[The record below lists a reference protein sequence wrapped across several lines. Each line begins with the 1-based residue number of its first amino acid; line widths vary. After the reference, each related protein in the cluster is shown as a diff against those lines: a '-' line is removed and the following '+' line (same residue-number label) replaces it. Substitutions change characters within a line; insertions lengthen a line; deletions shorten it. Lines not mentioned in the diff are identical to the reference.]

1 MGDFNLDLLQ
11 MESHKETDNFLNTLG
26 SSFFFPLILQPT
38 RITDHSATL
47 IDNVFFNSLE
57 YFTISG
63 NIVYDVTD
71 HLPNFWGFNDF
82 ASLPSNIKMYKRDYS
97 TFDQQALI
105 SELQSI
111 NWQVSF
117 FGHNPNGM
125 FNSFYKE
132 SSSVIDRHVPIKQL
146 SRKELKVRS
155 KTSITPAIRKSIQI
169 KNNLY
174 KKVYQI

>member
-1 MGDFNLDLLQ
+1 
-11 MESHKETDNFLNTLG
+11 
-26 SSFFFPLILQPT
+26 
-38 RITDHSATL
+38 
-47 IDNVFFNSLE
+47 
-57 YFTISG
+57 
-63 NIVYDVTD
+63 
-71 HLPNFWGFNDF
+71 
-82 ASLPSNIKMYKRDYS
+82 MYKRDYS

-117 FGHNPNGM
+117 IDHNPSAM

-132 SSSVIDRHVPIKQL
+132 ISSIIDRHVPIKQL

-155 KTSITPAIRKSIQI
+155 KAWITPAMRKSIQI

-174 KKVYQI
+174 KKYIKSKSTHYHIRFKLYRNKINHLLKMSKKRYHNRYFLDNITDGKKIWKGIKQIVHFKPNTNKKTCKDYGQQ